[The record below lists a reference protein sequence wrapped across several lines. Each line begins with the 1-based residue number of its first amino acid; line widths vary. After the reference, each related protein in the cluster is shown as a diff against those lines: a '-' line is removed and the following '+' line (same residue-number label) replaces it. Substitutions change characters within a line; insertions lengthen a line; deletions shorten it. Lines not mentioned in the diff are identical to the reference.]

1 MKSDDTPVKSD
12 PPVVDAALAELAA
25 LRRDQ
30 MATLLPHSLVF
41 GFDVVP
47 SADVKSPTILL
58 PAEDYAIFEALYTGP
73 EGDAVRAMTVS
84 AAAPAHAPQGAASDT
99 GDPMAVPSSL
109 GGVPGEHRFYLSTDR
124 DVPEQIRDRNNALV
138 LDMCRI
144 CGQAEGDLEPTCP
157 GPRP

>member
-1 MKSDDTPVKSD
+1 MSIDVETVKN
-12 PPVVDAALAELAA
+12 AMETLIGI
-25 LRRDQ
+25 RRGQ
-30 MATLLPHSLVF
+30 LEAMLPFSLVF

-47 SADVKSPTILL
+47 SVDVKSPTILL

-84 AAAPAHAPQGAASDT
+84 AAAPAQPPFQGAATDA
-99 GDPMAVPSSL
+99 GDLASPSSL
-109 GGVPGEHRFYLSTDR
+109 GEVPGEHRFYLSTDR
-124 DVPEQIRDRNNALV
+124 DVPEQIRDRNNAIV